1 MWWLNFRCASQ
12 EVLQDEVVTQLVC
25 WSPDEE
31 VRHIQGVEVC
41 SLDSPCS
48 FCKKTSALRD
58 NCDLREAPQLP
69 IELQNHVNRCGRS
82 RDLTSASGAFRA
94 NV

>member
-31 VRHIQGVEVC
+31 VRHIHRRRGLFSRLPMQ
-41 SLDSPCS
+41 LLQ
-48 FCKKTSALRD
+48 K
-58 NCDLREAPQLP
+58 DLRAQRQLRPARGAPASHRAA
-69 IELQNHVNRCGRS
+69 ES
-82 RDLTSASGAFRA
+82 R
-94 NV
+94 